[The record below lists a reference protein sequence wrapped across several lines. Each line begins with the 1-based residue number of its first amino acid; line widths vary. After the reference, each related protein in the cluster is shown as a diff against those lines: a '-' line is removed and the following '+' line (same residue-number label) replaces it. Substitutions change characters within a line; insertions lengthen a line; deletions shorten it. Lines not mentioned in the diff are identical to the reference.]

1 MSLTVLSPGSR
12 HTALF
17 VTVTPGPG
25 APPLPSIAVRVSSQ
39 GPPAIVP
46 LISKR
51 ARLPVSLHWGLN
63 RVRLTLAETPT
74 SAQEGPR
81 SHIAFS
87 P

>member
-25 APPLPSIAVRVSSQ
+25 APPLPSVAVRVSSQ
-39 GPPAIVP
+39 GQPAIVP

-63 RVRLTLAETPT
+63 RIRLTIAGTPT
-74 SAQEGPR
+74 SAQEVLL
-81 SHIAFS
+81 SDISFS